1 MRFER
6 TIVIL
11 CCFIFVTIY
20 SVISDCFHCF
30 KCSNITQDEDCKNV
44 TQCAVNEVNIV
55 LERERERKWEM
66 QKERMWAIN
75 FSTQETLLTAYQNVT
90 FYRTLTRQE
99 TNGELKS
106 PAIRASNLSLLSK
119 RHRSSHFILQSHL
132 ILQVGKRVPEIGL

>member
-6 TIVIL
+6 TIVTL

-55 LERERERKWEM
+55 LKREREKVRNTKRE
-66 QKERMWAIN
+66 
-75 FSTQETLLTAYQNVT
+75 YV
-90 FYRTLTRQE
+90 
-99 TNGELKS
+99 
-106 PAIRASNLSLLSK
+106 SN
-119 RHRSSHFILQSHL
+119 
-132 ILQVGKRVPEIGL
+132 